1 MLGEDWPT
9 EWGLNGSLKKKK
21 VSTNSVLFQSYFS
34 QSINASQM
42 QDFLTS
48 IIGGNSA
55 ARIWSQAT
63 TAWETRTNIGRFKL
77 ESEVWYDRPKPQT
90 TRKGTLVQNGWKIWI
105 IMNFQDKI
113 NEILN

>member
-1 MLGEDWPT
+1 MDH
-9 EWGLNGSLKKKK
+9 LKKKR

-34 QSINASQM
+34 QSINVSQM

-63 TAWETRTNIGRFKL
+63 TA
-77 ESEVWYDRPKPQT
+77 
-90 TRKGTLVQNGWKIWI
+90 
-105 IMNFQDKI
+105 
-113 NEILN
+113 